1 MLRTLQNPLFS
12 GYNFCFLNPA
22 NKTKENI
29 YTYIYIHI
37 YLSIY
42 IYIYIYIYMLPRY
55 SVLNKLFSLLR
66 LSTITDIDIID
77 TRAGTDLV
85 AC

>member
-42 IYIYIYIYMLPRY
+42 IHIYIYASRIFCFEQTIFPPETKYNHRY
-55 SVLNKLFSLLR
+55 RHHRYKSRN
-66 LSTITDIDIID
+66 
-77 TRAGTDLV
+77 
-85 AC
+85 